1 MADWPGDTPSLGSS
15 QCILTVLVIS
25 VGEEGAQAE
34 FLFLPLL
41 VYPVDGKAWEDE
53 APMDKRF
60 LSASLLSIF
69 SPFMLYLSLLCFF
82 VCPLPSFSL
91 LPFLS
96 PSFVTLSPS
105 PGLSPALPV
114 GPQDGTN
121 MTYGTSPSGLKM
133 GELIERMVRNM
144 DNSRLRDSDLIPEG
158 CSDDRPT
165 RVCTP
170 PTCMARVCCV
180 VSDLPQQP
188 APPTWAP
195 PGAFQGSGLESLA
208 RSKAPEA
215 RGGDSF
221 WREFLA
227 GEGKGFLH
235 TPWSRQFL

>member
-1 MADWPGDTPSLGSS
+1 MKHPWTN
-15 QCILTVLVIS
+15 VF
-25 VGEEGAQAE
+25 
-34 FLFLPLL
+34 FLHH
-41 VYPVDGKAWEDE
+41 
-53 APMDKRF
+53 
-60 LSASLLSIF
+60 
-69 SPFMLYLSLLCFF
+69 C
-82 VCPLPSFSL
+82 
-91 LPFLS
+91 S
-96 PSFVTLSPS
+96 PSFLRSCSTYLSSVSLSIPTLLSLSFPFYHPPLFTLSPS

-170 PTCMARVCCV
+170 PTCMARVSCV

-208 RSKAPEA
+208 CSKAPEEW
-215 RGGDSF
+215 RGETAFGGNLWWGRGRGSF
-221 WREFLA
+221 I
-227 GEGKGFLH
+227 LH
-235 TPWSRQFL
+235 GPGSFSDIELTGINIYERDFIYL

>member
-1 MADWPGDTPSLGSS
+1 MKCPWTNVFFLHHCSPSFLHSGSTYLS
-15 QCILTVLVIS
+15 S
-25 VGEEGAQAE
+25 VS
-34 FLFLPLL
+34 
-41 VYPVDGKAWEDE
+41 
-53 APMDKRF
+53 
-60 LSASLLSIF
+60 LSIPSLLSLSF
-69 SPFMLYLSLLCFF
+69 PFYHP
-82 VCPLPSFSL
+82 PLF
-91 LPFLS
+91 
-96 PSFVTLSPS
+96 TLSPS
-105 PGLSPALPV
+105 PELSPALPV

-180 VSDLPQQP
+180 VSDLPQQL

-208 RSKAPEA
+208 RSKAPEEWGETA
-215 RGGDSF
+215 FGGTLRWGTGWEPGQGSF
-221 WREFLA
+221 ILHGPGSFSDNELTGINIYERFRLFCKLFLS
-227 GEGKGFLH
+227 F
-235 TPWSRQFL
+235 